1 MEAEAPIGEKRRGLR
16 RWKWLLLAPPLLTV
30 AGLMLSNLL
39 LLTPWARGWIAAKI
53 ERQTGLETRVAGASW
68 SPWGGA
74 SLHGV
79 ELQQPA
85 ALRAAITSPLARIGT
100 LQVAPVWRAWL
111 RGRLEV
117 RSISLDTPRLVIP
130 LELLSHLTRSKTPQ
144 TPAPPPPPAAAA
156 TPPPPAA
163 AVTPPP
169 AAAAGPPAATPSP
182 PPPVVAAP
190 PPPPLPAPPPQP
202 TGWLHLKNASFS
214 IVSVRSK
221 TPLFEIPE
229 ISGSLPIAGDPAQ
242 SVLEIPSV
250 SFAGTAAFANLSPT
264 LEWKPPVLSLKPL
277 ELEFHGCKFLIA
289 GKIGSLT
296 GLPLQL
302 EAKLPKQALSPVT
315 LPFDGRLESEAIAMN
330 FGFRGL
336 LLAPPTWQGD
346 FVAESQATS
355 LRVAGHGAK
364 FDRGGVVT
372 VLRGGQLSCVDARLI
387 SDGLSLLGNATLLA
401 DGRAAAALRLVAP
414 PANLEGMAKKAFPT
428 LESPCLTPLGT
439 PQRSAF
445 DLEAFG
451 NISQLFLRL
460 GRDGPIVNLQ
470 N

>member
-1 MEAEAPIGEKRRGLR
+1 MESEAPIGEKRRGFR
-16 RWKWLLLAPPLLTV
+16 RWKWLLLAPPAL
-30 AGLMLSNLL
+30 AAFGFMLSNLL

-85 ALRAAITSPLARIGT
+85 ALRAAIASPLARIDT

-130 LELLSHLTRSKTPQ
+130 LELLSYLTQSKTPQ
-144 TPAPPPPPAAAA
+144 PPTPPQPPVAAAAPPPVAAVIPPAAPPQPPPVAA
-156 TPPPPAA
+156 TP
-163 AVTPPP
+163 
-169 AAAAGPPAATPSP
+169 
-182 PPPVVAAP
+182 P

-202 TGWLHLKNASFS
+202 TGWIHLKNASFS

-221 TPLFEIPE
+221 TPLFEIRK

-250 SFAGTAAFANLSPT
+250 SFAGNPTFTNLSPT
-264 LEWKPPVLSLKPL
+264 LEWKPPVLSLRPL

-302 EAKLPKQALSPVT
+302 EAKLPKQALSAVT
-315 LPFDGRLESEAIAMN
+315 LPFDGRLDSEAIAMN

-355 LRVAGHGAK
+355 LRVAGHEVK

-372 VLRGGQLSCVDARLI
+372 VLRGGRLSCVDARLI
-387 SDGLSLLGNATLLA
+387 GDELSLLGNATLLA

-414 PANLEGMAKKAFPT
+414 PANLEGMVKRAFPT
-428 LESPCLTPLGT
+428 LESPSLTPLGT

-451 NISQLFLRL
+451 KISQLFLRL
-460 GRDGPIVNLQ
+460 GRDGPIMNLK